1 LGALKK
7 LAGVGIAIL
16 IGAITFLVLA
26 EAGMISITWDI
37 VIRWDVIWDT
47 LKEFLVPI
55 IISAG
60 VIIAWWELRHYKRSR
75 QQEFILN
82 MSCMWDSEPFVESK
96 RLIREIASSNK
107 DLREALLGYRK
118 NSKIEYYVL
127 MRVPNYFE
135 DLGFLVKEGYLDAH
149 VADSLFGRAIIM
161 HYRYFR
167 NHIQSERDPTNPES
181 CEYFKNFEELYKIIN
196 KIRQKPKKKKELF

>member
-1 LGALKK
+1 MGALKK
-7 LAGVGIAIL
+7 LAGLGVAIL

-47 LKEFLVPI
+47 LEEFLVPI
-55 IISAG
+55 ILSAG
-60 VIIAWWELRHYKRSR
+60 VILAWWELRHFKKSR

-135 DLGFLVKEGYLDAH
+135 DLGFLVKEGYLDVR

-167 NHIQSERDPTNPES
+167 NYIQSERDPTNPES
-181 CEYFKNFEELYKIIN
+181 CEYFKNFEELYKIIV
-196 KIRQKPKKKKELF
+196 KIRQKPKIEKELF